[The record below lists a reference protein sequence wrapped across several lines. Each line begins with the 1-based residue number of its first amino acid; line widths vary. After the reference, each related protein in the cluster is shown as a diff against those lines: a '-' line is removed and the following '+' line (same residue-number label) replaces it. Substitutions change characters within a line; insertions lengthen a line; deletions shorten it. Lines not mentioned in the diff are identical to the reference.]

1 MRKNEGFSLVEVLV
15 VIVIIGIAATSVG
28 IGFSHINK
36 LNVNEELSAL
46 SSCLDTARYRAMS
59 SDADFYIYVQM
70 VNIIGIIQM
79 TERQRNY
86 LLQILI

>member
-36 LNVNEELSAL
+36 LNVNEGLSAL
-46 SSCLDTARYRAMS
+46 SSCLDTVRYRAMS
-59 SDADFYIYVQM
+59 SDADFYICTDGEYYY
-70 VNIIGIIQM
+70 GIIQM
-79 TERQRNY
+79 MARQRNY